1 MKFTQIPSDT
11 FQNIQLNA
19 GILVESF
26 DPTTGEVDGL
36 IGATSG
42 GVSAS
47 CVPTFTDYGDD
58 IDNCPKNMM
67 ELKKLESWEA
77 KISGSFVT
85 VTPNS
90 AKMLIGAGDISGNKI
105 TPRADLAT
113 TDFESIW
120 WIGDYSDK
128 NGVQNGGFIAIHLLN
143 GLNTAGFSIQSTD
156 KAKGKFA
163 FEFTGHYSMSAQ
175 TTVPF
180 ELYVKSG
187 EPETG
192 DYQIS
197 VTSVAGATADTTAIT
212 LGATAGSGESYV
224 YQTGYNLTVPAY
236 DSNLSGSAWTAWD
249 GDDEITA
256 TTGMDI
262 VVAIIT
268 TATGKAVHAGK
279 TVVVANDEA

>member
-1 MKFTQIPSDT
+1 
-11 FQNIQLNA
+11 
-19 GILVESF
+19 
-26 DPTTGEVDGL
+26 
-36 IGATSG
+36 
-42 GVSAS
+42 
-47 CVPTFTDYGDD
+47 
-58 IDNCPKNMM
+58 
-67 ELKKLESWEA
+67 
-77 KISGSFVT
+77 
-85 VTPNS
+85 
-90 AKMLIGAGDISGNKI
+90 
-105 TPRADLAT
+105 
-113 TDFESIW
+113 
-120 WIGDYSDK
+120 
-128 NGVQNGGFIAIHLLN
+128 
-143 GLNTAGFSIQSTD
+143 
-156 KAKGKFA
+156 
-163 FEFTGHYSMSAQ
+163 MSAQ

-224 YQTGYNLTVPAY
+224 YQTGYNLIVPAY